1 MDRKGRQTWIM
12 FGIVLAVLL
21 AGLVYSL
28 KLGDSMRYWDEK
40 EYFIFVKN
48 YVSQHFFSYDG
59 IHPTARRPPGYPFLL
74 MFFGMLGAD
83 TVVLRFMN
91 FILLAASMTILYFW
105 LKERSGGWAGL
116 IGIGLMVCYP
126 VLFYT
131 AGTFFPQT
139 LGAFLFLVALYL
151 ILMKPLKLWHAVI
164 AGLIFGLLVLTIPTF
179 AFGIPLIGLWLI
191 WREKA
196 WRSAILFVVLSCL
209 VVGVWTWRNYRV
221 FHSFVFVTTDSG
233 FNLLMGNAPETT
245 PNSGLT
251 IDFQK
256 YTKQATGMSEVEADV
271 FYRNTAINYILEDK
285 AQAVSLYIRKF
296 LNFFNYRNDLRTA
309 GETSSL
315 NDIVMLVGYGGLLF
329 VLLVRLCSFR
339 LVKLNE
345 QDILLLTFYLLSA
358 IVYAVFFTRIR
369 FRLPFD
375 YLIIFMDAMF
385 LNSLVVRWQEHRRAK
400 EKVSS

>member
-1 MDRKGRQTWIM
+1 
-12 FGIVLAVLL
+12 
-21 AGLVYSL
+21 
-28 KLGDSMRYWDEK
+28 
-40 EYFIFVKN
+40 
-48 YVSQHFFSYDG
+48 
-59 IHPTARRPPGYPFLL
+59 
-74 MFFGMLGAD
+74 
-83 TVVLRFMN
+83 
-91 FILLAASMTILYFW
+91 
-105 LKERSGGWAGL
+105 
-116 IGIGLMVCYP
+116 
-126 VLFYT
+126 
-131 AGTFFPQT
+131 
-139 LGAFLFLVALYL
+139 
-151 ILMKPLKLWHAVI
+151 
-164 AGLIFGLLVLTIPTF
+164 
-179 AFGIPLIGLWLI
+179 
-191 WREKA
+191 
-196 WRSAILFVVLSCL
+196 
-209 VVGVWTWRNYRV
+209 
-221 FHSFVFVTTDSG
+221 
-233 FNLLMGNAPETT
+233 
-245 PNSGLT
+245 
-251 IDFQK
+251 
-256 YTKQATGMSEVEADV
+256 VEADV